1 MQYLSA
7 ADGGDA
13 VQLANLQVGGMNV
26 TTDLGAAATVSV
38 VSGRQRVASQ
48 AQAHSGHN
56 YRADCSECACLVTC
70 CAAPTFSR
78 VWRAQIWQPSP
89 LPCWNSAGLHCP
101 GPPSLGH
108 FVLNGEATTSCVQ
121 EAIVHG
127 GCERFCPSRQV

>member
-1 MQYLSA
+1 M
-7 ADGGDA
+7 
-13 VQLANLQVGGMNV
+13 QLANLQVGGMNV

-38 VSGRQRVASQ
+38 VSGRQTVASQ

-78 VWRAQIWQPSP
+78 VWRAQIRQPSP

-101 GPPSLGH
+101 KALTRKALPHWDTLSWMEKPPPAVSKKLLFTG
-108 FVLNGEATTSCVQ
+108 VVNVSALPV
-121 EAIVHG
+121 
-127 GCERFCPSRQV
+127 RFNL